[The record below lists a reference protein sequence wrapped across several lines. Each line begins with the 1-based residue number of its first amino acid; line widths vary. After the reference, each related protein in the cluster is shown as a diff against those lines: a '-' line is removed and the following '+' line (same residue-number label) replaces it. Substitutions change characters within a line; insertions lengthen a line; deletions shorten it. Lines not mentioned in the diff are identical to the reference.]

1 MSPDEANGQPV
12 PVVVGKVFYADASV
26 VARIGP
32 GLSALSDPVA
42 AGWEKVKAN
51 ASRTVYRGRIG
62 EQEVYVKHYHQRWW
76 GHRVL
81 RKLGRCD
88 ARREMQFS
96 LYLREQGIPTPRPL
110 AYAAGEPSWF
120 ATAALT
126 DSQGGDAWHIA
137 ALAAGPA
144 GQGAL
149 RQASAQLA
157 RLIGKMHA
165 CGVIHRDLHCGNVLV
180 RCQGGRVELA
190 IMDLHRMCRRRRLS
204 RRAMSAN
211 LAVLLHDRIDF
222 TTRTER
228 VRFLRDYLQASGAPG
243 SLRGWLRMVEQ
254 HAGAHTRRRYA
265 NRDRRIDG
273 DGKYFTRLRLPGGW
287 RGRAVLSCKHVLAG
301 SRAAAME
308 FTSAQ
313 WHKALEHPEQLLG
326 DPANEVVKDSASGR
340 VLRRHLRVGGH
351 DLEVYVKAPRRKHA
365 WKLPLDCLRPSRP
378 KRAFALGHQLLN
390 RRIATALPLA
400 YLERRVGPVLME
412 SVLITE
418 AVNSPL
424 LKSFLNTWLGVPPQG
439 DVHLTVPQQRHL
451 AQQVLA
457 EMGRMLQR
465 LHDKGYS
472 HRDLKAG
479 NLLVR
484 WEGPSPELVL
494 LDLDGLKRT
503 WHITQRRR
511 YQGLMRLNVSLLEC
525 PVVNHEGRLRMLLG
539 YLRRPGV
546 GRINFKPY
554 WRTLEVWS
562 ARKLRKQI
570 RSRQRRQKGTRRPK
584 A

>member
-1 MSPDEANGQPV
+1 M
-12 PVVVGKVFYADASV
+12 
-26 VARIGP
+26 
-32 GLSALSDPVA
+32 
-42 AGWEKVKAN
+42 
-51 ASRTVYRGRIG
+51 
-62 EQEVYVKHYHQRWW
+62 
-76 GHRVL
+76 
-81 RKLGRCD
+81 
-88 ARREMQFS
+88 
-96 LYLREQGIPTPRPL
+96 
-110 AYAAGEPSWF
+110 
-120 ATAALT
+120 
-126 DSQGGDAWHIA
+126 
-137 ALAAGPA
+137 
-144 GQGAL
+144 
-149 RQASAQLA
+149 
-157 RLIGKMHA
+157 
-165 CGVIHRDLHCGNVLV
+165 
-180 RCQGGRVELA
+180 
-190 IMDLHRMCRRRRLS
+190 
-204 RRAMSAN
+204 
-211 LAVLLHDRIDF
+211 
-222 TTRTER
+222 
-228 VRFLRDYLQASGAPG
+228 
-243 SLRGWLRMVEQ
+243 
-254 HAGAHTRRRYA
+254 
-265 NRDRRIDG
+265 
-273 DGKYFTRLRLPGGW
+273 
-287 RGRAVLSCKHVLAG
+287 LAG
-301 SRAAAME
+301 SQAAAME
-308 FTSAQ
+308 FTTAQ
-313 WHKALEHPEQLLG
+313 WRKALQHPEEWIH
-326 DPANEVVKDSASGR
+326 DPSNEVVKDSASGR
-340 VLRRHLRVGGH
+340 VLRRRLLVGSH
-351 DLEVYVKAPRRKHA
+351 NLEVYVKCPRRKHA
-365 WKLPLDCLRPSRP
+365 WKVLLDCLRPSRP
-378 KRAFALGHQLLN
+378 RRAFALGHQLLN
-390 RRIATALPLA
+390 RRIATALPLV

-424 LKSFLNTWLGVPPQG
+424 LKSFLNTWLARPPQG

-451 AQQVLA
+451 AQQVLC

-570 RSRQRRQKGTRRPK
+570 RSRQRRQKATRRPK

>member
-1 MSPDEANGQPV
+1 MSPDEKDGQTAPV
-12 PVVVGKVFYADASV
+12 IVGKVFYADAS
-26 VARIGP
+26 AAAQAGP
-32 GLSALSDPVA
+32 GLPALRDPAA

-62 EQEVYVKHYHQRWW
+62 EQEVYVKHYHQRSWL
-76 GHRVL
+76 HRLL
-81 RKLGRCD
+81 RRLGRCD

-96 LYLREQGIPTPRPL
+96 LYLREHGIPTPRPL
-110 AYAAGEPSWF
+110 AYASGARPWF
-120 ATAALT
+120 ATAALG
-126 DSQGGDAWHIA
+126 DSQPGDAWHLA

-144 GQGAL
+144 GQGL
-149 RQASAQLA
+149 IRQAGAELA
-157 RLIGKMHA
+157 RLIGKMHS

-180 RCQGGRVELA
+180 RCGQGPVELA
-190 IMDLHRMCRRRRLS
+190 MMDLHRMCRRRRLS

-211 LAVLLHDRIDF
+211 LAALLHDRVDY
-222 TTRTER
+222 TTRTQR
-228 VRFLRDYLQASGAPG
+228 LRFLRDYLRASGAAG
-243 SLRGWLRMVEQ
+243 SLRGWQLLVEQ
-254 HAGAHTRRRYA
+254 HARSHANRQYS
-265 NRDRRIDG
+265 NRDRRIAG
-273 DGKYFTRLRLPGGW
+273 DGRYFTRLRLPGGW
-287 RGRAVLSCKHVLAG
+287 RGRAVLSSKQVQAG

-313 WHKALEHPEQLLG
+313 WHQALEHLDELIS

-340 VLRRHLRVGGH
+340 VLRRRLRVGDQ
-351 DLEVYVKAPRRKHA
+351 DLDVFIKCPRRKHA
-365 WKLPLDCLRPSRP
+365 WKFLLDCLRPSRP
-378 KRAFALGHQLLN
+378 KRAFILGHQLLN

-400 YLERRVGPVLME
+400 FLERRVGPVPMGC
-412 SVLITE
+412 VLITE
-418 AVNSPL
+418 AVNSPM
-424 LKSFLNTWLGVPPQG
+424 LKTFLNTWLARPPQG
-439 DVHLTVPQQRHL
+439 DAHLSVPQQRQL
-451 AQQVLA
+451 AQQVLC

-472 HRDLKAG
+472 HRDLKAE

-484 WEGPSPELVL
+484 WEGKNPELVL
-494 LDLDGLKRT
+494 LDLDGLKRA

-570 RSRQRRQKGTRRPK
+570 RSRQRRQKATRRPK